1 MTKKTSDVNAFE
13 AKTHFAELLRETE
26 AGRSFVIRRRGK
38 PVARLIPPAAD
49 AESRS
54 PKELAAA
61 FRQIR
66 KHITGRVDVRAL
78 IDERRRF

>member
-1 MTKKTSDVNAFE
+1 MARKTSDVSAFE
-13 AKTHFAELLRETE
+13 AKTHLAELLRETE

-38 PVARLIPPAAD
+38 PVARLIPPGEEAV
-49 AESRS
+49 SRS

-66 KHITGRVDVRAL
+66 KNIPGLIDVQAL
-78 IDERRRF
+78 IEEGRRF